1 MAAVMQDIP
10 ENVKC
15 HSNSADGLSVMMTA
29 IIAEIPEA
37 IRQKM
42 DQSVTITKYT
52 AFRITKRELTG
63 LLCGFIAALS

>member
-1 MAAVMQDIP
+1 
-10 ENVKC
+10 
-15 HSNSADGLSVMMTA
+15 MMTA

-37 IRQKM
+37 IRQKI

-52 AFRITKRELTG
+52 LLRITKPELTG